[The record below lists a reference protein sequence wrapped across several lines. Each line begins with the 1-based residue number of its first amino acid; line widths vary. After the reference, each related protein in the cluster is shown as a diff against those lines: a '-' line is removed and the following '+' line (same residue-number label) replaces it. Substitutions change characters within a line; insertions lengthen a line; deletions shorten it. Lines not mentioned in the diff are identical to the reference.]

1 MPATTAS
8 HEGDCTGK
16 DGHQTMIR
24 GIDHLVLCVH
34 DLDEAR
40 RLYERLGF
48 TVTPKAVHPFGT
60 GNHLIQ
66 LDGNFIELLAVVEPA
81 KIVAAR
87 PGEFSFGDHNARF
100 LKGGE
105 GMSMLALSSDDA
117 RRDQREFEANGLDTY
132 PVFDFSRQ
140 ATLPDGR
147 RATVAFSLAY
157 VTDARLPGLAFFV
170 SQQHAPQ
177 YFWKPEYQR
186 HANGAAVVSEVVM
199 VADDPAPLRDL
210 FEKLEGAENVKAG
223 DGSLTVE
230 TARGR
235 IIVLAPGLFA
245 RRFPQAPAPAAG
257 VAPRFAAYRVA
268 VADLGRVAAL
278 LTKNAV
284 TFAKAGR
291 RLHIADAFGMIV
303 EFSEQ
308 DE

>member
-1 MPATTAS
+1 MN
-8 HEGDCTGK
+8 
-16 DGHQTMIR
+16 R
-24 GIDHLVLCVH
+24 GIDHLVLCVR

-40 RLYERLGF
+40 RFYERLGF
-48 TVTPKAVHPFGT
+48 TVTPRALHPFGT

-66 LDGNFIELLAVVEPA
+66 CEGNFIELLTVVEPA

-105 GMSMLALSSDDA
+105 GMSMLALASDDA
-117 RRDQREFEANGLDTY
+117 RRDQGKFSANGLDTY
-132 PVFDFSRQ
+132 PVFDFSRRT
-140 ATLPDGR
+140 TLPDGR
-147 RATVAFSLAY
+147 QATVAFSLAY

-186 HANGAAVVSEVVM
+186 HANGATAVSEVVM
-199 VADDPAPLRDL
+199 VTDEPATLRDL
-210 FEKLEGAENVKAG
+210 FGKLEGAENVKPR
-223 DGSLTVE
+223 DGSLKVE

-235 IIVLAPGLFA
+235 IVVLPPGHFA
-245 RRFPQAPAPAAG
+245 RRYPDAPAPPAG
-257 VAPRFAAYRVA
+257 AAPRFAAYRVE

-284 TFAKAGR
+284 TFGKAGG
-291 RLHIADAFGMIV
+291 RLQIADVFGMIV
-303 EFSEQ
+303 EFSE
-308 DE
+308 DEEN